1 MGIVLS
7 IYGIGII
14 VAAILI
20 VLLAQY
26 YIKYTEQNVNIEQ
39 TIIVCFLSWIIA
51 IPMMIIYRDKY
62 KKLFVELFTPVD
74 KNEEEEI

>member
-62 KKLFVELFTPVD
+62 KKLFTQLFNHID
-74 KNEEEEI
+74 KNEKEEI

>member
-62 KKLFVELFTPVD
+62 KKLFVELFTPTD

>member
-1 MGIVLS
+1 MGVVLS

-20 VLLAQY
+20 VLFARY
-26 YIKYTEQNVNIEQ
+26 YIKYIGQSVNIEQ
-39 TIIVCFLSWIIA
+39 IIIVCFLSWFIA
-51 IPMMIIYRDKY
+51 IPMMIIYREEY
-62 KKLFVELFTPVD
+62 KKLFTELFTSID

>member
-26 YIKYTEQNVNIEQ
+26 YIKYTEQHVNIEQ
-39 TIIVCFLSWIIA
+39 IIIVCFLSWIIA

>member
-14 VAAILI
+14 IAAILI

>member
-1 MGIVLS
+1 MGVVLS

-14 VAAILI
+14 IAAILI

-26 YIKYTEQNVNIEQ
+26 YIKYTEQSVNIEQ
-39 TIIVCFLSWIIA
+39 IIIVCFLSWIIA

-62 KKLFVELFTPVD
+62 KKLFVELFTPTN

>member
-62 KKLFVELFTPVD
+62 KKLFTELFTPTD

>member
-14 VAAILI
+14 ISAILI

-26 YIKYTEQNVNIEQ
+26 YIKYTEQSVNIEQ
-39 TIIVCFLSWIIA
+39 TIIVCLLSWIIA

-62 KKLFVELFTPVD
+62 KKLITELFTPID

>member
-14 VAAILI
+14 IAAILI

-62 KKLFVELFTPVD
+62 KKLFVELFTPID

>member
-62 KKLFVELFTPVD
+62 KRLFVELFTPTD

>member
-26 YIKYTEQNVNIEQ
+26 YIKYTDQNVNIEQ

-62 KKLFVELFTPVD
+62 KKLFVELFTPTD